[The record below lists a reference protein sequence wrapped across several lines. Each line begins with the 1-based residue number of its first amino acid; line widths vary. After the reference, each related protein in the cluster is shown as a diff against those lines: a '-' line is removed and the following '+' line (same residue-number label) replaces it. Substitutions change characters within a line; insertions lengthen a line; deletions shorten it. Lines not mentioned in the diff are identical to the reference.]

1 MWLDFSSVENAWIWL
16 LISIFPD
23 SSFFDK
29 DNSTPLWNYTS
40 SSENANHELLD
51 ITLTGDYIVAG
62 DWQYINLFHK
72 DSNVSLWN
80 YSADSPFRSVAI
92 SGDGEYIAAGT
103 EGWDEKGNIYL
114 FGKDSSTPIWD
125 YYTKRKLNSLD
136 ISNDG
141 KYIVAGTSYPQFS
154 NGEKPKIYMFEKNSS
169 TPIWNYTSSE
179 TAASVSIA
187 ADGKYIAAAT
197 SSGDGDGHGWI
208 FLFDKNVPP
217 VIDSFVSDD
226 FV

>member
-1 MWLDFSSVENAWIWL
+1 
-16 LISIFPD
+16 
-23 SSFFDK
+23 
-29 DNSTPLWNYTS
+29 
-40 SSENANHELLD
+40 
-51 ITLTGDYIVAG
+51 
-62 DWQYINLFHK
+62 
-72 DSNVSLWN
+72 
-80 YSADSPFRSVAI
+80 
-92 SGDGEYIAAGT
+92 DGEYIAAGT

-125 YYTKRKLNSLD
+125 YYTKRKVNSLD

-179 TAASVSIA
+179 TVASVSIA

-197 SSGDGDGHGWI
+197 TPFYGDGHGWI

-226 FV
+226 FVENQIGYFQVNVFDVNGDNLKINWTLSDGTFYENAGEEIFHKFIDNGNYTITITAYD